1 VLRAGFARAYYAGV
15 ESGERN
21 VALTN
26 LIRIAAA
33 LRVEL
38 GALFPPLNVLTEGEV
53 SAEPLPETPRGVQ
66 VPRLGS
72 AQTLP
77 QSDKGSHK
85 VASSGDSGELPDT
98 VDAPGQFQWEPF
110 PPLPS
115 SQGGEGT
122 EPVEETEA
130 QRAGLRG
137 RLISTGTAAEILGI
151 DQRTV
156 QRWLTDKALPVAEYV
171 DERMAVFFRDDI
183 IRVAQT
189 LKAQAER
196 EEAELWRGSQEGE
209 HEPPR

>member
-38 GALFPPLNVLTEGEV
+38 GALFPPLSVLTEGEV
-53 SAEPLPETPRGVQ
+53 SAELLPETPRGVQ
-66 VPRLGS
+66 VPRLGDG
-72 AQTLP
+72 QTLP
-77 QSDKGSHK
+77 QSDIGSHK
-85 VASSGDSGELPDT
+85 VTSPSNSGELSDT

-115 SQGGEGT
+115 SQDAEGT

-130 QRAGLRG
+130 QRVRLRG

-156 QRWLTDKALPVAEYV
+156 QRWLTDKALPVADFV
-171 DERMAVFFRDDI
+171 DDRMAVFFRDDI

-189 LKAQAER
+189 LKAQAEL
-196 EEAELWRGSQEGE
+196 EEAELRRGSQEGE
-209 HEPPR
+209 HDPPR